1 MNIIDTAIK
10 NWTAVN
16 DKMRSNQY
24 LKEILNDIDAATF
37 IIDANANQQLYEQ
50 GVNALGV
57 SIASY
62 APYKPFTIAV
72 KKQKGQPTD
81 RVTLRD
87 TGDFERSFHL
97 KIGRESFIVTADDWK
112 TDELM
117 EKYGKIFGLTNENK
131 AKLCQQYIKPDL
143 ILRIKN
149 EISNG

>member
-1 MNIIDTAIK
+1 MNIIETAIK
-10 NWTAVN
+10 NWTTVN
-16 DKMRSNQY
+16 DNLRHYQY
-24 LKEILNDIDAATF
+24 VREILNDIDAATF
-37 IIDANANQQLYEQ
+37 IIDANANQQLYEE

-97 KIGRESFIVTADDWK
+97 EIGRDAFIVTADDWK

-117 EKYGKIFGLTNENK
+117 EKYGKIFGLTQKNL
-131 AKLCQQYIKPDL
+131 AKLCQNYLKPDL

>member
-1 MNIIDTAIK
+1 MNIIETAIK
-10 NWTAVN
+10 NWTNVN
-16 DKMRSNQY
+16 DNLRSYQYMR
-24 LKEILNDIDAATF
+24 EILNDIDAATF
-37 IIDANANQQLYEQ
+37 IIDANANQQLYEE

-97 KIGRESFIVTADDWK
+97 EIGRDAFIVTADDWK

-117 EKYGKIFGLTNENK
+117 EKYGKIFGLTQKNL
-131 AKLCQQYIKPDL
+131 AKLCQNYLKPDL

>member
-1 MNIIDTAIK
+1 MNIIETAIK
-10 NWTAVN
+10 NWTNVN
-16 DKMRSNQY
+16 DNLRSYQY
-24 LKEILNDIDAATF
+24 VREILNDIDAATF
-37 IIDANANQQLYEQ
+37 IIDANANQQLYEE

-97 KIGRESFIVTADDWK
+97 EIGRDAFIVTADDWK

-117 EKYGKIFGLTNENK
+117 EKYGKIFGLTQKNL
-131 AKLCQQYIKPDL
+131 AKLCQNYLKPDL